1 MRAPHRL
8 RGRLRGDDLH
18 LRPCA
23 RGAENVILTD
33 LSDNVTE
40 GAGFN
45 VFTVEGGRVFTPD
58 RGVLEG
64 ITRRSAI
71 ELCAE
76 LGALTQRLTA
86 LYWAKH
92 TDPAWTTPVV

>member
-1 MRAPHRL
+1 M
-8 RGRLRGDDLH
+8 
-18 LRPCA
+18 
-23 RGAENVILTD
+23 
-33 LSDNVTE
+33 
-40 GAGFN
+40 
-45 VFTVEGGRVFTPD
+45 
-58 RGVLEG
+58 LEG

-76 LGALTQRLTA
+76 LGAPVTVAQLPVTRLSAADEVFITSTAGGIMPVTRIDGLAIGDGKPGALTQRLTA